1 MNSEISK
8 AVECLKKGG
17 IIIYPS
23 DTIWAIGCDATNSKA
38 ISKIFKIKKRDS
50 TLPLICLMNNYQMLN
65 KYVDISDKTK
75 DFLQLQ
81 NKPTTII
88 YNKIKNH
95 VEKINKSCNFLIQ
108 INISDEQ
115 SKNGL
120 KYDQVDDL
128 LLKIDKSSENMIF
141 RGIMAIPSN
150 TNDES
155 KLCDEFS
162 QMQETFQSLSKQ
174 FNTVETLSMGM
185 SNDYQLALKYGA
197 TMIRI
202 GTKIF
207 GARI

>member
-23 DTIWAIGCDATNSKA
+23 DTIWALGCDATNSKA

-88 YNKIKNH
+88 YNKIKKFSVYKETVAVRIPNDQFCLKLIS
-95 VEKINKSCNFLIQ
+95 EFNKPITSTSV
-108 INISDEQ
+108 NISGDNFPEFFNEIKDEILNQ
-115 SKNGL
+115 IDYSVNL
-120 KYDQVDDL
+120 KRNEKLKTPSQII
-128 LLKIDKSSENMIF
+128 KIDGDSFI
-141 RGIMAIPSN
+141 
-150 TNDES
+150 
-155 KLCDEFS
+155 
-162 QMQETFQSLSKQ
+162 
-174 FNTVETLSMGM
+174 TLRS
-185 SNDYQLALKYGA
+185 
-197 TMIRI
+197 
-202 GTKIF
+202 
-207 GARI
+207 